1 MHTGPALPARGSPAS
16 TPPRRAPAQRLL
28 GGLPIRNKLLV
39 LHTVFSLLLLAFM
52 AVVLR
57 PAVREVVDRAES
69 TQALVLGNGLA
80 RQFATRVPATAP
92 ASIAQVE
99 AYIES
104 LRDVQLQSGSVVA
117 LGIPDDVAA
126 RARAEPAFAVAFT
139 DRLGLAAAA
148 VSVPVPRGEPERF
161 AVVSVQLREAREAV
175 TRLYIFTV
183 LTLLGV
189 YGFIAAALELLVL
202 PQAVYEPIRRMQ
214 DADRAVQEGRTE
226 RELIPEDVIP
236 NDELGEIMR
245 SRNDSIV
252 ALRRQEQ
259 ELARALTQLEEI
271 AGDLKKKN
279 YLLETAQRNLAD
291 AERLAGLGMMSAG
304 IAHELNTPLAVLKGS
319 VEEIARSPASGI
331 DPERA
336 ALMLRVVHRLERL
349 SEGLLDFAR
358 VRPPQVREHRLR
370 ELVDEALMLV
380 KLDRG
385 IAASIEN
392 RVGETWT
399 VACDGDRIV
408 QVLVNILRN
417 ARDALRECAASPVI
431 EIDVASASLAG
442 RDAVRLTI
450 ADNGPGIDPAI
461 LPRLFEPFASTRL
474 DSQGTGLG
482 LAVADGIVREHG
494 GTLRARNRDDKPGA
508 VFEITLSST
517 GSANVGV

>member
-1 MHTGPALPARGSPAS
+1 MPDPSFKPATSPSRQPAR
-16 TPPRRAPAQRLL
+16 AQRLL
-28 GGLPIRNKLLV
+28 GGLPIRNKLLL

-69 TQALVLGNGLA
+69 TQAMVLANGLA
-80 RQFATRVPATAP
+80 KTFAASSGQPSTPA
-92 ASIAQVE
+92 VR
-99 AYIES
+99 AYLDS
-104 LRDVQLQSGSVVA
+104 LRDVQADFGTAASLN
-117 LGIPDDVAA
+117 IPDDTAA
-126 RARAEPAFAVAFT
+126 RVRAEPTSATAFT
-139 DRLGLAAAA
+139 DHLGRAAAA
-148 VSVPVPRGEPERF
+148 ILIPAAGNDPERF
-161 AVVSVQLREAREAV
+161 AVVSVQVREAREAV

-189 YGFIAAALELLVL
+189 YGFIAAALELFVL

-214 DADRAVQEGRTE
+214 EADLAVQEGRTE
-226 RELIPEDVIP
+226 RELIPEEGIP

-259 ELARALTQLEEI
+259 ELAQAFAQVEEV

-319 VEEIARSPASGI
+319 VEEIAKSPQEPVPA
-331 DPERA
+331 DRA

-349 SEGLLDFAR
+349 SESLLDFAR
-358 VRPPQVREHRLR
+358 VRPPQVRPARLR
-370 ELVDEALMLV
+370 ELIDEALMLV

-385 IAASIEN
+385 ISAAVHN
-392 RVGETWT
+392 T
-399 VACDGDRIV
+399 VSDAWIVHCDGDRIV

-417 ARDALRECAASPVI
+417 ARDALREGTAQPVI
-431 EIDVASASLAG
+431 DIAARESMLVNEP
-442 RDAVRLTI
+442 AVTLTI

-461 LPRLFEPFASTRL
+461 LPKLFEPFASTRL
-474 DSQGTGLG
+474 DSRGTGLG
-482 LAVADGIVREHG
+482 LAVAEGIVREHG
-494 GTLRARNRDDKPGA
+494 GTITAQNHVGYPGA
-508 VFEITLSST
+508 EFQITLKL
-517 GSANVGV
+517 GQA